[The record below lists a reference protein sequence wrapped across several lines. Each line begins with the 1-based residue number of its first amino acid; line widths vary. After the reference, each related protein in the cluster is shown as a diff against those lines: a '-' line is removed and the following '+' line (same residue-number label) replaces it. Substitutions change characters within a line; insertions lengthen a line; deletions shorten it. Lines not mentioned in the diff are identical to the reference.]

1 MQWSARTGPALR
13 LSDFP
18 WECQMWGHPS
28 TQGSDQAPPF
38 KVIFRCVVNAACCT
52 LRKQH
57 IHTRSY
63 VSKKILI
70 LHLCS
75 FHQHSVIKT
84 QQHKF
89 KKNLFVG
96 DSSWPLQRGLP
107 TQQLSFNEGEVMS
120 VRLRRIVMPNVHPGC
135 YSEPL
140 LSEVLA
146 HFWLHKTRGVDHPK
160 RNLVAFPFEYKSHLT
175 PDNSKRWKIFQ
186 QTASQGLRI
195 VEFYFCAESIRR
207 MSWMEDST

>member
-1 MQWSARTGPALR
+1 
-13 LSDFP
+13 
-18 WECQMWGHPS
+18 MWGHPS

-63 VSKKILI
+63 VSKKIQI

-89 KKNLFVG
+89 KKKTF
-96 DSSWPLQRGLP
+96 SWEIHRGL
-107 TQQLSFNEGEVMS
+107 FS
-120 VRLRRIVMPNVHPGC
+120 VAYQPNSC
-135 YSEPL
+135 PL
-140 LSEVLA
+140 M
-146 HFWLHKTRGVDHPK
+146 RGK
-160 RNLVAFPFEYKSHLT
+160 
-175 PDNSKRWKIFQ
+175 
-186 QTASQGLRI
+186 
-195 VEFYFCAESIRR
+195 
-207 MSWMEDST
+207 

>member
-1 MQWSARTGPALR
+1 MLRAALSESSTYTHVHMYLKKNSNFTFVFFSAAFCYQDT
-13 LSDFP
+13 
-18 WECQMWGHPS
+18 
-28 TQGSDQAPPF
+28 
-38 KVIFRCVVNAACCT
+38 AA
-52 LRKQH
+52 Q
-57 IHTRSY
+57 
-63 VSKKILI
+63 
-70 LHLCS
+70 
-75 FHQHSVIKT
+75 IK
-84 QQHKF
+84 

-107 TQQLSFNEGEVMS
+107 TQQLSSNEGEVMS

-160 RNLVAFPFEYKSHLT
+160 KNLVPFPFEYKSHLT

-195 VEFYFCAESIRR
+195 VGFYFCAESIRR

>member
-1 MQWSARTGPALR
+1 M
-13 LSDFP
+13 
-18 WECQMWGHPS
+18 
-28 TQGSDQAPPF
+28 
-38 KVIFRCVVNAACCT
+38 
-52 LRKQH
+52 
-57 IHTRSY
+57 
-63 VSKKILI
+63 
-70 LHLCS
+70 
-75 FHQHSVIKT
+75 
-84 QQHKF
+84 
-89 KKNLFVG
+89 G

-107 TQQLSFNEGEVMS
+107 TQQLSSNEGEVMS

-160 RNLVAFPFEYKSHLT
+160 KNLVAFPFEYKSHLT

-195 VEFYFCAESIRR
+195 VGFYFCAESIPEWAEWWTAHNSCSYVADRR
-207 MSWMEDST
+207 GDSFEFWSTSIGDN